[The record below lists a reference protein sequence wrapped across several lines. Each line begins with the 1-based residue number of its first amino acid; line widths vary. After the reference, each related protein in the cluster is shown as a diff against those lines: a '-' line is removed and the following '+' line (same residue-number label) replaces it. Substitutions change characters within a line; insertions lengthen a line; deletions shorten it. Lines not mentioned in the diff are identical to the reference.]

1 MCVLMFCSPRHTRG
15 EYINPVDLVPFL
27 FMFCS
32 DITTNLTWADVED
45 PVSSGSGD
53 ICWRI

>member
-1 MCVLMFCSPRHTRG
+1 
-15 EYINPVDLVPFL
+15 
-27 FMFCS
+27 MFCS